1 MKYLRVNISGRYGDE
16 HVYERLDPLT
26 EYSEKDLEE
35 IGQDLVNQEYSWGV
49 EVVDEEEVPED
60 ER

>member
-1 MKYLRVNISGRYGDE
+1 MKYLRVSISGRYGDE
-16 HVYERLDPLT
+16 QVYERLDPLT
-26 EYSEKDLEE
+26 EYSERDLKE